1 MRRSALGRKAL
12 TVLVSTS
19 MVVSMMPTAA
29 LADAVGVADAS
40 TTEQSQVKESGSGG
54 GDSEKVADSESA
66 GNDSSE
72 DAGNEQAIAKQELA
86 ADESQQSGEGVA
98 VAAETSSAVAK
109 IGDTEYADLQ
119 SAFNAATTGCTI
131 NVLTD
136 VDLGTEN
143 VSNYGTKAKNVTVD
157 FGGNKIT
164 SAGDYTLAPLA
175 SNWIFENGTIEN
187 TKETASYGA
196 VMVSLGSPKT
206 VLRGG
211 SNGLSIISKT
221 NGIFVKTNS
230 GNPTLTIEDGVN
242 VSGKN
247 GVYLSGAT
255 SAPYRGQYSGT
266 KTLNVYGGSING
278 TEAGVFVVGSITKNA
293 KEYIVANISGGT
305 ITGGYYAVAGNGD
318 SGHNG
323 TEINISGGTLKSTS
337 ADGAGIYH
345 PQKGTLNISSGTIEG
360 PVGVQMCAG
369 DLNVTGNPTIK
380 GMGADVTASKTGD
393 GAICDG
399 SAISIV
405 DRGYPGGKPTA
416 KVSSGTITSEQ
427 AAAVKAY
434 GWSNNATT
442 TYDNTSNEV
451 AVSGGTFK
459 AAAETAAVDS
469 SLLAKGFELKN
480 NEDGTI
486 TVGAVQ
492 VAKVGETEYTS
503 LQEAINA
510 ADAGATVTLLA
521 DVDTTSEIRFDK
533 DITVDFNGK
542 KIENTADLWDTKNA
556 EGKTV
561 VSVISV
567 NGNVTFKGNGKVV
580 AKQDDCYAVN
590 VLGGALTIEDG
601 EYVGNISAVQ
611 VQAGALAIKGG
622 KFSQRQESS
631 YGDTYLINCIDSAYK
646 DGSANVAI
654 SGGTFAGFDPNVAPE
669 QKVDGKAPSFAAPG
683 TGVTKNEDGSFMA
696 AAGMTA
702 QILDKNGNSV
712 KAYNTL
718 ADAVAAAEDG
728 QTVTLLGDVEQ
739 NSQLTI
745 DKSITLDLNGKII
758 KISGYT
764 ANKAQVSVKGD
775 LTIQDSSEAQTGK
788 ICSDYT
794 GVSGRV
800 VSVENG
806 GKLTIEGGTITT
818 EGMSNSGSAVYI
830 ASGAEVNM
838 TGGTVRVDAKR
849 MNFAMNVKGSTGV
862 FVMSGGSVIAEAGDG
877 TETNITAISGI
888 SSSTIQISAGTVS
901 GPQAVLASRSA
912 TTITGGNFTGSIA
925 VKNGSI
931 SGGTFAAAVPAEYC
945 AGGFAPSKTTD
956 ASGNVTYGVAS
967 GLVNFWG
974 GSLRMDKYENAD
986 GTFNTDEAD
995 LRFGFNFDLPEGAT
1009 RTAFGF
1015 DWGTSKSSLDR
1026 SVDGVNVRDAKTQ
1039 RLDTDPEGVSGTISN
1054 LVVTNIPKDN
1064 FGTVI
1069 YAQMWVTYEL
1079 NGVSYTIHTDVQS
1092 RSVSE
1097 IATKIMDAG
1106 KTDSKEYKYASAL
1119 LG

>member
-1 MRRSALGRKAL
+1 MAR
-12 TVLVSTS
+12 
-19 MVVSMMPTAA
+19 
-29 LADAVGVADAS
+29 
-40 TTEQSQVKESGSGG
+40 GG
-54 GDSEKVADSESA
+54 GDSDKVADSESA
-66 GNDSSE
+66 GHDSSE
-72 DAGNEQAIAKQELA
+72 DAGNEQATAKQELA
-86 ADESQQSGEGVA
+86 ADESQQSGEGAA

-230 GNPTLTIEDGVN
+230 GNPTLAIEDGVN
-242 VSGKN
+242 VSGKI

-305 ITGGYYAVAGNGD
+305 ITGGYYAVAGNGE

-337 ADGAGIYH
+337 ADGAGVYH
-345 PQKGTLNISSGTIEG
+345 PQKGTLNISGGTIEG
-360 PVGVQMCAG
+360 AVGVQMCAG

-380 GMGADVTASKTGD
+380 GTGADATASKTGD

-567 NGNVTFKGNGKVV
+567 KGNVTFRGNGKVV

-590 VLGGALTIEDG
+590 MLGGALTIEDG

-611 VQAGALAIKGG
+611 VQAGTLAIKGG
-622 KFSQRQESS
+622 KFSQRQKSS
-631 YGDTYLINCIDSAYK
+631 YGDTYLINCIDSAYQN
-646 DGSANVAI
+646 GSANVAI
-654 SGGTFAGFDPNVAPE
+654 SGGTFAGFDPNVSPE

-683 TGVTKNEDGSFMA
+683 TGVTKNEDGSFAA

-702 QILDKNGNSV
+702 QILDKDGNSV
-712 KAYNTL
+712 KAYSTL
-718 ADAVAAAEDG
+718 AEAVAAAEDG
-728 QTVTLLGDVEQ
+728 QTVTLLGDTAENV
-739 NSQLTI
+739 TI
-745 DKSITLDLNGKII
+745 DASKQITLDLNGCTLNGGTGNANAAILNKGTVTITDTSAGKTGTI
-758 KISGYT
+758 KRDDQGIENETSHYVIKNIGTMVIDQANVVNNSGYKKANSSGSMVGSSLICNGDDNPQASLT
-764 ANKAQVSVKGD
+764 INGGTFNQPNFLVVKNGFNGTLTVNGGILTSNHSAVQNWNKAQILGGSLTGQIWTDAWVEGAIGETVIGGD
-775 LTIQDSSEAQTGK
+775 AQFTGE
-788 ICSDYT
+788 I
-794 GVSGRV
+794 V
-800 VSVENG
+800 VDIY
-806 GKLTIEGGTITT
+806 GKVPPTLKIEGGSFDVTSWRVT
-818 EGMSNSGSAVYI
+818 SA
-830 ASGAEVNM
+830 AAAANA
-838 TGGTVRVDAKR
+838 TV
-849 MNFAMNVKGSTGV
+849 
-862 FVMSGGSVIAEAGDG
+862 
-877 TETNITAISGI
+877 
-888 SSSTIQISAGTVS
+888 
-901 GPQAVLASRSA
+901 AV
-912 TTITGGNFTGSIA
+912 
-925 VKNGSI
+925 
-931 SGGTFAAAVPAEYC
+931 SGGTFKAAVPAEYC
-945 AGGFAPSKTTD
+945 ADGFAPSKTTD

-974 GSLRMDKYENAD
+974 GSLRMDTYENTD

-1015 DWGTSKSSLDR
+1015 DWGTSKSDLNR
-1026 SVDGVNVRDAKTQ
+1026 HVKGVNVRDAKTQ
-1039 RLDTDPEGVSGTISN
+1039 PLETDPEGVSGTISN
-1054 LVVTNIPKDN
+1054 LVVTKIPKNN
-1064 FGTVI
+1064 FGTML

-1092 RSVSE
+1092 RSVSD
-1097 IATKIMDAG
+1097 IATKIKAAGEAG
-1106 KTDSKEYKYASAL
+1106 KISKDSKEYKYASAL
-1119 LG
+1119 LS